1 MAGRKKA
8 APETVEAEVV
18 NEVAVAQ
25 PEKMEFR
32 LINPTEDGFLRV
44 IKWNKEELE
53 AAVRHKI
60 AAYQNVVYTE
70 DNMKQAKADRA
81 ELNKLTKAIEERR
94 KMVKKIINEPYEVF
108 EAELKE
114 ILALI
119 QEPVGI
125 IDRQVKAFEDQQKE
139 EKKKNI
145 RSAYDEVIGDLGQ
158 VLPFEKVFDSRYLNQ
173 TYKLTTAQSDIKEK
187 VEKVR
192 TDLETIDSLES
203 KYKLN
208 AKDVYIKTLD
218 LSKALA
224 ENKRLSDLEEK
235 LEAEKRR
242 KAEEEAERKRLAEE
256 RKKAE
261 EEKAK
266 AEEEKRKALGD
277 QRKAEEEIH
286 TKEAAASVENLP
298 FDVSRSGNSVS
309 ESQATVIKQPENVI
323 KGQENGAESA
333 LNVSSGA
340 ENGTLPWESGS
351 GPVSA
356 MGRAIQSTEQQAF
369 AAAIDPFAQ
378 QQTAE
383 PPKVEEKR
391 YKTRFY
397 AKGTRAQLEMLIQF
411 MNDNGIEY
419 GRIKA

>member
-18 NEVAVAQ
+18 SEVAVTQ

-53 AAVRHKI
+53 AVVRHKI

-94 KMVKKIINEPYEVF
+94 KMVKKIINEPYDVF

-139 EKKKNI
+139 EKKKSI
-145 RSAYDEVIGDLGQ
+145 QKSYDEVIGDLAE
-158 VLPFEKVFDSRYLNQ
+158 VLPFERVFDIRYLNQ
-173 TYKLTTAQSDIKEK
+173 TYKLATAQTEVKAK

-242 KAEEEAERKRLAEE
+242 KAQEEAERKRLAEE
-256 RKKAE
+256 RRKAE
-261 EEKAK
+261 EERAK
-266 AEEEKRKALGD
+266 AEEEQRKALEA
-277 QRKAEEEIH
+277 QKRAEQES
-286 TKEAAASVENLP
+286 AS
-298 FDVSRSGNSVS
+298 
-309 ESQATVIKQPENVI
+309 KQPEIVTEQAENVI
-323 KGQENGAESA
+323 ESRESVTEPAQNVSNGAED
-333 LNVSSGA
+333 GM
-340 ENGTLPWESGS
+340 LPWENGSEPVVAGAVQSG
-351 GPVSA
+351 G
-356 MGRAIQSTEQQAF
+356 QQASV
-369 AAAIDPFAQ
+369 AVDPF
-378 QQTAE
+378 E
-383 PPKVEEKR
+383 PKQEEKR
-391 YKTRFY
+391 YRTKFC
-397 AKGTRAQLEMLIQF
+397 AVGTRAQLQKLIEF
-411 MNDNGIEY
+411 MNENNIEY
-419 GRIKA
+419 GRIKE